1 MTSKSAQKQ
10 VRVASRRQHRN
21 KSVRSEIKTG
31 ITRAEKLIFNG
42 ELEEAQK
49 AVVAAVSSLDTA
61 ANKKIIHANNA
72 ARRKARLLKKLNQAL
87 AEAAVEPAPAPEP
100 EPEIEV
106 EAEAKPKAKAKAE
119 AKPKAKAKTEAKPKT
134 KAKPKI
140 KAKKAKT
147 E

>member
-10 VRVASRRQHRN
+10 VRVASRRQQRN

-31 ITRAEKLIFNG
+31 ITKAEKLIFTG

-49 AVVAAVSSLDTA
+49 AVGEAVSFLDKA
-61 ANKKIIHANNA
+61 ANKQIIHANNA

-87 AEAAVEPAPAPEP
+87 ALAAVEPEP
-100 EPEIEV
+100 EPQP
-106 EAEAKPKAKAKAE
+106 EAEAETKPE
-119 AKPKAKAKTEAKPKT
+119 A
-134 KAKPKI
+134 KAKPKP
-140 KAKKAKT
+140 KPKSKARAKKVKA